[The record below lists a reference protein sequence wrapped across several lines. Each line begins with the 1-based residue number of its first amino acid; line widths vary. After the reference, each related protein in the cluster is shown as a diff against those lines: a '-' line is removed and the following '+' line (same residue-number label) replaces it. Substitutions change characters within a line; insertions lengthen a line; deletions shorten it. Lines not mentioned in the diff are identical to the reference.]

1 MVRSMYSGVAGMR
14 THQTSMDTIGNNI
27 ANVNTFGF
35 KGSRVTFKDIYY
47 QNMRGASAATT
58 ARGGVNPSQVGVGV
72 QVGSI
77 DAMMTRTSFT
87 QTDMTMDI
95 ALDGEGFI
103 QVMDA
108 DGNKYYTRAGQLNFD
123 SAGNLVDSKG
133 NFVLGTQGDPFGKA
147 PGSSKIQVALGS
159 VDPKAS
165 SVTETIN
172 GNEFQIST
180 SNDTKDGNLGMQFM
194 AVSNLADD
202 VLVEADVTDSG
213 VVLRVNAN
221 AQFTDISAFS
231 SAVDTAIQKAS
242 NIALGKN
249 HPAGTFTITSG
260 ITFPAGGLTGEQL
273 CSAAYGSKLGKVTTS
288 EAMSTK
294 AGTYS
299 FPADGVGTAFL
310 SDKNFSTATQMGG
323 SNLDVACDANGNRVI
338 TLVVTD
344 GAGNTATYR
353 ETVPGTKTTSGKVR
367 LKRTDGTGDAED
379 YIEIKYPALKQPE
392 NPQVGNEDMI
402 ALNSTG
408 TWTAPT
414 PPATGDPTFGRG
426 VINLTDLKATS
437 TLPSNAQ
444 GLSST
449 TFLLTGG
456 TEGGEQGIESLS
468 GITIGT
474 DGTIIGF
481 HNELGQ
487 VKIGRIDL
495 ATFANPAG
503 LEAQGGTY
511 FLTSSNSGTPTLT
524 KAGENG
530 SGQIVSGSLELSNVD
545 LSREF
550 TDMIKTQRGYQANSR
565 IITVSDTMLE
575 ELVNLKR

>member
-47 QNMRGASAATT
+47 QNMRGASAAST

-72 QVGSI
+72 QVGSV

-172 GNEFQIST
+172 GNEFTITT
-180 SNDTKDGNLGMQFM
+180 SNDTKDGNVGMQFM

-213 VVLRVNAN
+213 VVVRVNAN
-221 AQFTDISAFS
+221 AEFTDINAFS
-231 SAVDTAIQKAS
+231 TAVDAAIQKAS

-260 ITFPAGGLTGEQL
+260 IAFPDGKLTGEQL
-273 CSAAYGSKLGKVTTS
+273 CSSAYGAKLGKVTTS
-288 EAMSTK
+288 TSMSTK

-299 FPADGVGTAFL
+299 FPADGVGTAFM
-310 SDKNFSTATQMGG
+310 SDLKLASATQMGD
-323 SNLDVACDANGNRVI
+323 SKFE
-338 TLVVTD
+338 VTCAADGTRTIKLTVD
-344 GAGNTATYR
+344 GAAGTATY
-353 ETVPGTKTTSGKVR
+353 EGKVDGTKTTSGKVR
-367 LKRTDGTGDAED
+367 LKRTDGTGDDED
-379 YIEIKYPALKQPE
+379 YIEVKYPALKQAEDPPASAAETLE
-392 NPQVGNEDMI
+392 N
-402 ALNSTG
+402 LNSTG
-408 TWTAPT
+408 TWGTAADGT
-414 PPATGDPTFGRG
+414 PTFGPNP
-426 VINLTDLKATS
+426 INLTDLKATS

-511 FLTSSNSGTPTLT
+511 FLTSANSGTPTLT